1 MSRACGITDEQ
12 LAGFARGE
20 QHEIEEHVAGCNE
33 CQAFLAEVWQGALTT
48 DLAEPVVQAIRIELF
63 LLDAAKLGLGILAR
77 MARAVIA
84 YGTGGT
90 L

>member
-1 MSRACGITDEQ
+1 MSRPCGVTDEQ
-12 LAGFARGE
+12 LAGFARGQ
-20 QHEIEEHVAGCNE
+20 QHQLEEHVAGCDE
-33 CQAFLAEVWQGALTT
+33 CQAFLAEVWHGALTT

-63 LLDAAKLGLGILAR
+63 LFDAAKLGMGILAR

-84 YGTGGT
+84 YGTGGS